1 MIVVGKFGKTNGSK
15 GKIIVHSFTE
25 NPENIKYF
33 SNFYFENGELIKINF
48 IKQKKTSFLTELSG
62 VNSIELAKKLTNK
75 FIYVKRESFPET
87 KIDQYYYL
95 DLIGITVFI
104 GNKKVGKIISVNNHG
119 AGDYCE
125 VKKRNDS
132 FLFPFKNEHLEKV
145 NIEKKQIV
153 LNRKYYSNEI

>member
-62 VNSIELAKKLTNK
+62 INSIDLAKKLTNK
-75 FIYVKRESFPET
+75 FIYVKRESLPET

-95 DLIGITVFI
+95 DLIGIAVFI

-125 VKKRNDS
+125 VKKRNGS